1 MTGTTNAPSRAAPAP
16 ATTRLPSDFSSVSL
30 WPQTATSSC
39 CISQNRIQSFNFSLA
54 VEPEN
59 FLNRVLLVA
68 DNATAG
74 AIIRE
79 QLSAAGYDVHWA
91 RNRVEAGVL
100 WQPSYYDVVLLDL
113 RRDPSEGEDFAH
125 RIRATDPGQRIIF
138 LDGRD
143 GTKEAA

>member
-1 MTGTTNAPSRAAPAP
+1 MQ
-16 ATTRLPSDFSSVSL
+16 D
-30 WPQTATSSC
+30 
-39 CISQNRIQSFNFSLA
+39 LA

-68 DNATAG
+68 DNPTAG
-74 AIIRE
+74 AIIRG

-113 RRDPSEGEDFAH
+113 RRAPGEGEDLAR
-125 RIRATDPGQRIIF
+125 RIRATDPAQRIIF

>member
-1 MTGTTNAPSRAAPAP
+1 MGLVR
-16 ATTRLPSDFSSVSL
+16 
-30 WPQTATSSC
+30 
-39 CISQNRIQSFNFSLA
+39 ISQVEPIFIRCFA

-68 DNATAG
+68 DNPTTG
-74 AIIRE
+74 AVVRE

-113 RRDPSEGEDFAH
+113 RRDPDHGEDFA
-125 RIRATDPGQRIIF
+125 RRVKATDPAQRILF
-138 LDGRD
+138 LDGRN
-143 GTKEAA
+143 GNKAA

>member
-1 MTGTTNAPSRAAPAP
+1 MEA
-16 ATTRLPSDFSSVSL
+16 
-30 WPQTATSSC
+30 
-39 CISQNRIQSFNFSLA
+39 
-54 VEPEN
+54 EN

-68 DNATAG
+68 DNLTAG

-79 QLSAAGYDVHWA
+79 QLSSAGYDVHWA

-113 RRDPSEGEDFAH
+113 RRDPGEGEDLAR
-125 RIRATDPGQRIIF
+125 RIKATDPAQRIIF
-138 LDGRD
+138 LDGRK

>member
-1 MTGTTNAPSRAAPAP
+1 
-16 ATTRLPSDFSSVSL
+16 
-30 WPQTATSSC
+30 
-39 CISQNRIQSFNFSLA
+39 
-54 VEPEN
+54 VELEN

-68 DNATAG
+68 DNSTAG

-79 QLSAAGYDVHWA
+79 RLSAAGYDVHWA

-138 LDGRD
+138 LYGRD
-143 GTKEAA
+143 GAKEAA

>member
-1 MTGTTNAPSRAAPAP
+1 MAGTAAGLRRISR
-16 ATTRLPSDFSSVSL
+16 
-30 WPQTATSSC
+30 
-39 CISQNRIQSFNFSLA
+39 NRAHDVNFSFA

-68 DNATAG
+68 DNPTTG
-74 AIIRE
+74 AIIRQ
-79 QLSAAGYDVHWA
+79 QLSSAGYDVHWA

-113 RRDPSEGEDFAH
+113 RRDRDGGEDFAR
-125 RIRATDPGQRIIF
+125 RIKATDRAQRIIF

>member
-1 MTGTTNAPSRAAPAP
+1 MQ
-16 ATTRLPSDFSSVSL
+16 D
-30 WPQTATSSC
+30 
-39 CISQNRIQSFNFSLA
+39 LA

-68 DNATAG
+68 DNPIAG
-74 AIIRE
+74 AIIRG
-79 QLSAAGYDVHWA
+79 QLSAADYDVHWA

-113 RRDPSEGEDFAH
+113 RRDPGAGEDFAR
-125 RIRATDPGQRIIF
+125 RIKATDPGQRIIF

>member
-1 MTGTTNAPSRAAPAP
+1 
-16 ATTRLPSDFSSVSL
+16 
-30 WPQTATSSC
+30 
-39 CISQNRIQSFNFSLA
+39 
-54 VEPEN
+54 VEPES

-68 DNATAG
+68 DNPVAG
-74 AIIRE
+74 AIIRG
-79 QLSAAGYDVHWA
+79 QLSTAGYDVHWA

-113 RRDPSEGEDFAH
+113 RRDPSGGEDFAH

-138 LDGRD
+138 LDGRH

>member
-1 MTGTTNAPSRAAPAP
+1 
-16 ATTRLPSDFSSVSL
+16 
-30 WPQTATSSC
+30 
-39 CISQNRIQSFNFSLA
+39 

-68 DNATAG
+68 DNPTAG

-113 RRDPSEGEDFAH
+113 RRDPGEGEDFAR
-125 RIRATDPGQRIIF
+125 RIKATDPGQRTIF

>member
-1 MTGTTNAPSRAAPAP
+1 M
-16 ATTRLPSDFSSVSL
+16 
-30 WPQTATSSC
+30 
-39 CISQNRIQSFNFSLA
+39 
-54 VEPEN
+54 EPEN

-68 DNATAG
+68 DNHTAG

-113 RRDPSEGEDFAH
+113 RRDPSESEDFA
-125 RIRATDPGQRIIF
+125 RRVKATDPGQRIIF

>member
-1 MTGTTNAPSRAAPAP
+1 MHFARVHL
-16 ATTRLPSDFSSVSL
+16 RLPQLACRLVHASPGVPEPWGACFASHNL
-30 WPQTATSSC
+30 ELT
-39 CISQNRIQSFNFSLA
+39 ISGAVLA

-68 DNATAG
+68 DNPVAG

-91 RNRVEAGVL
+91 RNRVEGGVL

-113 RRDPSEGEDFAH
+113 RRDPREGEDFA
-125 RIRATDPGQRIIF
+125 RRVKATDPGQRIIF